1 MNNAAVPHVVWGVVV
16 LLSVKMLAAAAEVVA
31 NKTVEA
37 ARVSGDKAVEAAAAT
52 GSKAAEAV
60 AAALFA
66 PAHSAASA
74 TDRLTDAVQN
84 FRCVEATARAQA
96 RRCARTQNVTSC
108 EPAMRR
114 GCDATWL
121 RARVRR
127 YKGILGEAGTAP
139 KDK

>member
-60 AAALFA
+60 AAALMA

-74 TDRLTDAVQN
+74 TDRLTNAVQN
-84 FRCVEATARAQA
+84 FRRAEVAASARAWW
-96 RRCARTQNVTSC
+96 CARSTHA
-108 EPAMRR
+108 E
-114 GCDATWL
+114 
-121 RARVRR
+121 
-127 YKGILGEAGTAP
+127 
-139 KDK
+139 